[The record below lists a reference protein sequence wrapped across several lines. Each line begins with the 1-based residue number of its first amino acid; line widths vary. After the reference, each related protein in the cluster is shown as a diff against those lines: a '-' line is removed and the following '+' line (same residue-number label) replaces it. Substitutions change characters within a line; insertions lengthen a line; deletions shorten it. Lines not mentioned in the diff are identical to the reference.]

1 MKINFFFNSGSFLTF
16 AKFLKI
22 LSHDLSKSSE
32 KRFKKKK
39 EKQSLDPAEVPVSKC
54 LAAGNVRRRPGKKER
69 NTTIRISAMR
79 KYTIGIRRGMNSG
92 RLSSPPAERRHGRE
106 RKKGR
111 GAGEGQ
117 VLAAPPRLYPGPL
130 RGLHRA
136 RASAPKASCFSQRD
150 EDIYIPLSF
159 RPRLGG
165 NPPVSYLPI
174 LSLSLF
180 LFPSVVR
187 MRKRRSLG
195 GCE

>member
-1 MKINFFFNSGSFLTF
+1 M
-16 AKFLKI
+16 
-22 LSHDLSKSSE
+22 
-32 KRFKKKK
+32 
-39 EKQSLDPAEVPVSKC
+39 SKC

-150 EDIYIPLSF
+150 EDIYIYPFLFDLDSEETPPFPIFLS
-159 RPRLGG
+159 
-165 NPPVSYLPI
+165 
-174 LSLSLF
+174 SLF
-180 LFPSVVR
+180 LSSSFPR
-187 MRKRRSLG
+187 LYG
-195 GCE
+195 G

>member
-1 MKINFFFNSGSFLTF
+1 M
-16 AKFLKI
+16 
-22 LSHDLSKSSE
+22 
-32 KRFKKKK
+32 
-39 EKQSLDPAEVPVSKC
+39 SKC

-92 RLSSPPAERRHGRE
+92 RLSSPSAERRHGRE

-117 VLAAPPRLYPGPL
+117 VLAAPPRVYPGPL

-165 NPPVSYLPI
+165 NPPRFLSSYS

-180 LFPSVVR
+180 LFRSVVRR